1 MNLTP
6 IEIDELK
13 ARPSLNRR
21 ELANRFGVSV
31 NTITNW
37 IHDGRFRTATG
48 QPAAWCIGR
57 KWRVLV
63 EAAER
68 LEAAMEIIEGAGVV
82 NVHDLGNISVLV
94 VEYEQ

>member
-6 IEIDELK
+6 EDIEQLK
-13 ARPSLNRR
+13 AQPSLSRP
-21 ELANRFGVSV
+21 ELAERFGVSV

-37 IHDGRFRTATG
+37 IHEGRFRTATG
-48 QPAAWCIGR
+48 QPAAWRKGR
-57 KWRVLV
+57 NWRVLV

-68 LEAAMEIIEGAGVV
+68 LEEAMELIEGQGTV
-82 NVHDLGNISVLV
+82 NVHELGDIAVLV